1 MDRFDAM
8 QMFVRAIEKGSFS
21 AVAKERGIGQPAVSK
36 QISALEDELGTE
48 LIHRTSR
55 SITLTEAGRD
65 FYDSALHI
73 LDDFENAT
81 SRIGR
86 GQTAPKGFIR
96 VTVPPTFAR
105 LHMVS
110 KLPAFFAA
118 YPDMAVEMAASESPT
133 TIVEDGFD
141 LAIHSGDLPD
151 STLVARRFAQTM
163 IILVATPQYL
173 TRYGAPESP
182 EELDRFRSVVY
193 VERGSVQPWS
203 FGSGQD
209 AKRVIPTGVFRT
221 SDIEQM
227 RMGVLEHL
235 GIAQAPAWLFAAELR
250 EGAVIRLLTAFERT
264 VPILAVRP
272 ASRRLSTKVRI
283 FIEHLEKTFA
293 VCPQFNPRGAPNG
306 ETTRQKKE
314 RLTLQLESRR
324 GQAIEASPQ
333 QAVNEYYDRH
343 DQRRSQQHV
352 EPPRIAG
359 AADGARETR
368 YRNNPSLEIKIFRRT
383 PLLNGHKRV

>member
-1 MDRFDAM
+1 L
-8 QMFVRAIEKGSFS
+8 FVRVVERGSFS
-21 AVAKERGIGQPAVSK
+21 AVSRELGIGQPAVSK
-36 QISALEDELGTE
+36 QISALEEELGAE

-55 SITLTEAGRD
+55 SFSSTEAGRD
-65 FYDSALHI
+65 FYESARRI
-73 LDDFENAT
+73 LDDFETAT

-86 GQTAPKGFIR
+86 GQMAPKGLIR

-118 YPDMAVEMAASESPT
+118 YPDMAIEMAASEIPA
-133 TIVEDGFD
+133 TIVEGGFD

-151 STLVARRFAQTM
+151 SSLVARRFAQTL

-173 TRYGAPESP
+173 SRHGAPESP
-182 EELDRFRSVVY
+182 DDLKRFRSVVL
-193 VERGSVQPWS
+193 VERGSVQPWN

-221 SDIEQM
+221 SDIEQI

-250 EGAVIRLLTAFERT
+250 EGTVLRLLTPYERT

-272 ASRRLSTKVRI
+272 ASRRMSTKVRV

-293 VCPQFNPRGAPNG
+293 LCSQFNPRP
-306 ETTRQKKE
+306 
-314 RLTLQLESRR
+314 
-324 GQAIEASPQ
+324 
-333 QAVNEYYDRH
+333 
-343 DQRRSQQHV
+343 
-352 EPPRIAG
+352 
-359 AADGARETR
+359 
-368 YRNNPSLEIKIFRRT
+368 
-383 PLLNGHKRV
+383 

>member
-1 MDRFDAM
+1 
-8 QMFVRAIEKGSFS
+8 
-21 AVAKERGIGQPAVSK
+21 VSK

-55 SITLTEAGRD
+55 SIALTEAGRE
-65 FYDSALHI
+65 FYESSLHI
-73 LDDFENAT
+73 LDDFENAA

-86 GQTAPKGFIR
+86 GQTAPKGLIR
-96 VTVPPTFAR
+96 VTVAPTFAR

-133 TIVEDGFD
+133 TIIEDGFD

-163 IILVATPQYL
+163 IILVATPQYI
-173 TRYGAPESP
+173 TRYGAPKSP
-182 EELDRFRSVVY
+182 EELNRFRSVVF

-203 FGSGQD
+203 FGSGQN

-235 GIAQAPAWLFAAELR
+235 GVAQAPAWLFAAELR
-250 EGAVIRLLTAFERT
+250 EGTVIRLLTAFERT

-293 VCPQFNPRGAPNG
+293 LCSQFNPR
-306 ETTRQKKE
+306 
-314 RLTLQLESRR
+314 
-324 GQAIEASPQ
+324 
-333 QAVNEYYDRH
+333 
-343 DQRRSQQHV
+343 
-352 EPPRIAG
+352 
-359 AADGARETR
+359 
-368 YRNNPSLEIKIFRRT
+368 PS
-383 PLLNGHKRV
+383 

>member
-1 MDRFDAM
+1 VDKFDAM
-8 QMFVRAIEKGSFS
+8 QVFVRVIEKGSFS

-55 SITLTEAGRD
+55 SISLTEAGRD
-65 FYDSALHI
+65 FFESSLRI
-73 LDDFENAT
+73 LDDFESAT

-86 GQTAPKGFIR
+86 GQTAPKGLIR
-96 VTVPPTFAR
+96 ITVPPTFAR

-141 LAIHSGDLPD
+141 LAIYSGDLPD
-151 STLVARRFAQTM
+151 STLVARRFAQTI

-173 TRYGAPESP
+173 TRFGAPESP
-182 EELDRFRSVVY
+182 DDLVNHRGIVFT
-193 VERGSVQPWS
+193 ERGTVKPWS

-209 AKRVIPTGVFRT
+209 AKRVVPTGVFRT

-250 EGAVIRLLTAFERT
+250 EGTVLRLLTPFERT

-272 ASRRLSTKVRI
+272 ASRRISTKVRV
-283 FIEHLEKTFA
+283 FIEHLEQTFA
-293 VCPQFNPRGAPNG
+293 LCSQFNPRSSESATSAPSP
-306 ETTRQKKE
+306 
-314 RLTLQLESRR
+314 SRTSR
-324 GQAIEASPQ
+324 V
-333 QAVNEYYDRH
+333 AV
-343 DQRRSQQHV
+343 
-352 EPPRIAG
+352 
-359 AADGARETR
+359 
-368 YRNNPSLEIKIFRRT
+368 K
-383 PLLNGHKRV
+383 

>member
-1 MDRFDAM
+1 VDKFEAM
-8 QMFVRAIEKGSFS
+8 QVFVRVVEKGSFS

-36 QISALEDELGTE
+36 QISALENELGTE

-55 SITLTEAGRD
+55 SIAMTESGRD
-65 FYDSALHI
+65 FYESALRI
-73 LDDFENAT
+73 LDDFESAT
-81 SRIGR
+81 SQIGR
-86 GQTAPKGFIR
+86 GQTSPKGLIR

-110 KLPAFFAA
+110 KLPAFFAT

-133 TIVEDGFD
+133 TIIEDGFD

-163 IILVATPQYL
+163 TILVATPQYI

-182 EELDRFRSVVY
+182 GDLHRFRAVVL
-193 VERGSVQPWS
+193 VERGSAQPWN
-203 FGSGQD
+203 FGIGPS
-209 AKRVIPTGVFRT
+209 AKLVIPKGVFRT

-250 EGAVIRLLTAFERT
+250 EGTVIRLLTPFERT

-272 ASRRLSTKVRI
+272 ASRRMSTKVRV

-293 VCPQFNPRGAPNG
+293 LCSQFNPR
-306 ETTRQKKE
+306 
-314 RLTLQLESRR
+314 
-324 GQAIEASPQ
+324 
-333 QAVNEYYDRH
+333 
-343 DQRRSQQHV
+343 
-352 EPPRIAG
+352 
-359 AADGARETR
+359 
-368 YRNNPSLEIKIFRRT
+368 PS
-383 PLLNGHKRV
+383 

>member
-1 MDRFDAM
+1 MRRWSEAQSYECNDWAIHNSLRGRDLEAAAMPGSEQMLLTQQTRWDCRVDRETRPALSASAGFNKAGESPFPRVASIPWRNTEAGMDKLDAM
-8 QMFVRAIEKGSFS
+8 RMFVRVVERGSFS

-36 QISALEDELGTE
+36 QISALEDELGAE
-48 LIHRTSR
+48 LIRRTSR
-55 SITLTEAGRD
+55 SIALTEPGRD
-65 FYDSALHI
+65 FYESALHI

-81 SRIGR
+81 SRVGR
-86 GQTAPKGFIR
+86 GQTAPKGLIR

-118 YPDMAVEMAASESPT
+118 YPDMAVEMAASESPA
-133 TIVEDGFD
+133 TIIEDGFD

-173 TRYGAPESP
+173 ARYGAPESP
-182 EELDRFRSVVY
+182 DDLNRFRAVVFI
-193 VERGSVQPWS
+193 ERGSVQPWS
-203 FGSGQD
+203 FGPRED
-209 AKRVIPTGVFRT
+209 LKRVIPTGVFRT

-250 EGAVIRLLTAFERT
+250 EGTVLRLLTPFERA

-272 ASRRLSTKVRI
+272 ASRRLPAKVRI

-293 VCPQFNPRGAPNG
+293 LCSQFNP
-306 ETTRQKKE
+306 
-314 RLTLQLESRR
+314 
-324 GQAIEASPQ
+324 
-333 QAVNEYYDRH
+333 
-343 DQRRSQQHV
+343 
-352 EPPRIAG
+352 PR
-359 AADGARETR
+359 
-368 YRNNPSLEIKIFRRT
+368 
-383 PLLNGHKRV
+383 

>member
-1 MDRFDAM
+1 M
-8 QMFVRAIEKGSFS
+8 QIFARVVEKGSFS

-48 LIHRTSR
+48 LIHGTSR
-55 SITLTEAGRD
+55 SAAVTEAGRE
-65 FYDSALHI
+65 FYESALRI
-73 LDDFENAT
+73 LDELENAT

-86 GQTAPKGFIR
+86 GQTAPKGVVRLI
-96 VTVPPTFAR
+96 VPPTFAR

-133 TIVEDGFD
+133 PTIDDGFD
-141 LAIHSGDLPD
+141 LAIHSGDLAD
-151 STLVARRFAQTM
+151 SNLVARKFAQTM
-163 IILVATPQYL
+163 IILAATPQYL

-182 EELDRFRSVVY
+182 EDLRRFRAVVFI
-193 VERGSVQPWS
+193 ERGFVQRWS
-203 FGSGQD
+203 IGSGQN

-250 EGAVIRLLTAFERT
+250 EGPVLRLLTPFERT

-272 ASRRLSTKVRI
+272 ASRRMSTKVRI

-293 VCPQFNPRGAPNG
+293 LCSQFNPR
-306 ETTRQKKE
+306 
-314 RLTLQLESRR
+314 
-324 GQAIEASPQ
+324 
-333 QAVNEYYDRH
+333 
-343 DQRRSQQHV
+343 
-352 EPPRIAG
+352 
-359 AADGARETR
+359 
-368 YRNNPSLEIKIFRRT
+368 PS
-383 PLLNGHKRV
+383 

>member
-1 MDRFDAM
+1 MDKFDAM
-8 QMFVRAIEKGSFS
+8 QTFVRIIEKGSFS
-21 AVAKERGIGQPAVSK
+21 AVARERGIGQPAVSK

-55 SITLTEAGRD
+55 SIALTDPGRD
-65 FYDSALHI
+65 FYESALRI
-73 LDDFENAT
+73 LDDFESAT

-86 GQTAPKGFIR
+86 GQTAPKGLIR

-118 YPDMAVEMAASESPT
+118 YPDMAASESPT
-133 TIVEDGFD
+133 TIIEEGFD

-151 STLVARRFAQTM
+151 STLVTRRFAQTM
-163 IILVATPQYL
+163 IILVTTPQYL

-182 EELDRFRSVVY
+182 DDLHRFRSVAF

-235 GIAQAPAWLFAAELR
+235 GIAQAPA
-250 EGAVIRLLTAFERT
+250 
-264 VPILAVRP
+264 
-272 ASRRLSTKVRI
+272 
-283 FIEHLEKTFA
+283 
-293 VCPQFNPRGAPNG
+293 
-306 ETTRQKKE
+306 
-314 RLTLQLESRR
+314 
-324 GQAIEASPQ
+324 
-333 QAVNEYYDRH
+333 
-343 DQRRSQQHV
+343 
-352 EPPRIAG
+352 
-359 AADGARETR
+359 
-368 YRNNPSLEIKIFRRT
+368 
-383 PLLNGHKRV
+383 